1 VIQNNNLLSKPPT
14 STHLYNSQSIENKTM
29 APPLELS
36 IPSTIL
42 STTDSSKPYTLYNI
56 TLRLP
61 LRTFVVQK
69 RYSDFVTLHQSLTS
83 VVSSP
88 PPAPLPAKSWFKSTA
103 SSPELTEE
111 RRKGL
116 EAYLRTIAENPD
128 RRWRETS
135 AWRSFLNLPST
146 GASSASSARKELVE
160 ANQRLGIGS
169 NAGQVASDPGIWL
182 DLQREMKGQLHDARL
197 FLGRRDAATTAQGQ
211 YEAGANAK
219 RCLVKAAGLIG
230 NLEEGLK
237 ILSEGEKRGEGGRVG
252 AGELRRRRDLLGSA
266 KVEREG
272 LEKLAVNLAVKNQ
285 NVKGE
290 GNGGAAATAQDKN
303 ALFGPGVS
311 RPSGRVLGAP
321 VPETDKTRELDNEGV
336 VQLQKQ
342 MMQDQDLD
350 VEELGKIVRRQREMG
365 LVIHGELELQNEMLK
380 RVDEDVDRVGR
391 KIDIAK
397 KRVNKI
403 S

>member
-1 VIQNNNLLSKPPT
+1 
-14 STHLYNSQSIENKTM
+14 M

-42 STTDSSKPYTLYNI
+42 SSAPNEKPYTLYNI

-69 RYSDFVTLHQSLTS
+69 RYSDFVTLHSSLCTQ
-83 VVSSP
+83 VSSP
-88 PPAPLPAKSWFKSTA
+88 PPAPLPGKTWFKSTIN
-103 SSPELTEE
+103 SPELTED
-111 RRKGL
+111 RRRGL
-116 EAYLRTIAENPD
+116 ETYLRSIAENPD

-135 AWRSFLNLPST
+135 VWRQFLNLPSNS
-146 GASSASSARKELVE
+146 GNASLSSAREGLIA
-160 ANQRLGIGS
+160 ANQRGVGG
-169 NAGQVASDPGIWL
+169 NAEVMADPQVWL
-182 DLQREMKGQLHDARL
+182 DVHRELKAQLHDARL
-197 FLGRRDAATTAQGQ
+197 FLGRRDSANTAAGQ

-219 RCLVKAAGLIG
+219 RCLVKAGGLLK

-237 ILSEGEKRGEGGRVG
+237 VMGEGDKNGRGEARVG

-266 KVEREG
+266 KVEKEG
-272 LEKLAVNLAVKNQ
+272 LEKLAVTLAVKNQ
-285 NVKGE
+285 ASSSSA
-290 GNGGAAATAQDKN
+290 NGGAAATQADKN

-336 VQLQKQ
+336 LQLQKEL
-342 MMQDQDLD
+342 MQNQDLD

-365 LVIHGELELQNEMLK
+365 LAIHGELELQNEMLK
-380 RVDEDVDRVGR
+380 RVDEDADRVGG
-391 KIDIAK
+391 KINIAK
-397 KRVNKI
+397 KRIAKI
-403 S
+403 R

>member
-1 VIQNNNLLSKPPT
+1 MV
-14 STHLYNSQSIENKTM
+14 
-29 APPLELS
+29 PPLELS

-42 STTDSSKPYTLYNI
+42 STADASKPYTLYNI

-69 RYSDFVTLHQSLTS
+69 RYSEFVTLHSALTS

-88 PPAPLPAKSWFKSTA
+88 PPAPLPAKSWFKNTA

-116 EAYLRTIAENPD
+116 EAYLRAIAENPD

-146 GASSASSARKELVE
+146 GASGSASSARKELVE
-160 ANQRLGIGS
+160 ANQRLGS
-169 NAGQVASDPGIWL
+169 NAGQVAADPQVWL
-182 DLQREMKGQLHDARL
+182 DLLREMKGQLHDARL
-197 FLGRRDAATTAQGQ
+197 FLGRRDGATTAQGQ
-211 YEAGANAK
+211 HEAGANAK

-237 ILSEGEKRGEGGRVG
+237 ILSEGEKRGGGNKVG

-272 LEKLAVNLAVKNQ
+272 LEKLAVSLAVKNQ
-285 NVKGE
+285 SVSGS
-290 GNGGAAATAQDKN
+290 GSGSGSAVATAQDKN

-336 VQLQKQ
+336 LQLQKQ
-342 MMQDQDLD
+342 LMQDQDLD
-350 VEELGKIVRRQREMG
+350 VEELGKIVRRQKEMG
-365 LVIHGELELQNEMLK
+365 LAIHGELEFQNKMLE
-380 RVDEDVDRVGR
+380 RVDEDAERVAK

-397 KRVNKI
+397 KRVGKI

>member
-1 VIQNNNLLSKPPT
+1 
-14 STHLYNSQSIENKTM
+14 M
-29 APPLELS
+29 APPLEIS

-42 STTDSSKPYTLYNI
+42 STADSSKPYTLYNI

-69 RYSDFVTLHQSLTS
+69 RYSDFVSLHQSLTS

-116 EAYLRTIAENPD
+116 EAYLRAIAENPD

-146 GASSASSARKELVE
+146 GAGSASSARKELVE
-160 ANQRLGIGS
+160 ANQRLGMGS
-169 NAGQVASDPGIWL
+169 NAGQVASDPGVWL
-182 DLQREMKGQLHDARL
+182 DLHREMKGQLHDARL
-197 FLGRRDAATTAQGQ
+197 FLGRRDGATTAQGQ

-237 ILSEGEKRGEGGRVG
+237 IMTDSEKRGEGNSRLGT
-252 AGELRRRRDLLGSA
+252 GELRRRRDLLGSA

-272 LEKLAVNLAVKNQ
+272 LEKLAVSLAVKNQ

-290 GNGGAAATAQDKN
+290 GAGGAVATAQDKN

-321 VPETDKTRELDNEGV
+321 VPETDKTRELDNDGV
-336 VQLQKQ
+336 LQLQKQ

-350 VEELGKIVRRQREMG
+350 VEELAKIVRRQREMG
-365 LVIHGELELQNEMLK
+365 LAIHGELELQNEMLK

-397 KRVNKI
+397 KRVGKI

>member
-1 VIQNNNLLSKPPT
+1 
-14 STHLYNSQSIENKTM
+14 M

-42 STTDSSKPYTLYNI
+42 SNTPNEKPYTLYNI

-69 RYSDFVTLHQSLTS
+69 RYSDFAALHTSLTALI
-83 VVSSP
+83 SSP
-88 PPAPLPAKSWFKSTA
+88 PPAPLPAKSWFKSTT
-103 SSPELTEE
+103 SSPELTES
-111 RRKGL
+111 RRAGL
-116 EAYLRTIAENPD
+116 ETYLRAIAEGPD

-135 AWRSFLNLPST
+135 VWRSFLNLPS
-146 GASSASSARKELVE
+146 SSGGSSSSVRNELIA
-160 ANQRLGIGS
+160 ANQRAQMGGS
-169 NAGQVASDPGIWL
+169 QAGQFASEPGVWL
-182 DLQREMKGQLHDARL
+182 DLHREMKGQLHDARL
-197 FLGRRDAATTAQGQ
+197 FLGRRDGATTAQAQ

-219 RCLVKAAGLIG
+219 RCLVKAGGLLA

-237 ILSEGEKRGEGGRVG
+237 IMAEGEKRGSDRATVG

-272 LEKLAVNLAVKNQ
+272 LEKLAVSLAAKDR
-285 NVKGE
+285 
-290 GNGGAAATAQDKN
+290 GGSGTGAGPAGSAAATAQDKN

-321 VPETDKTRELDNEGV
+321 VPETERTRELDNDGV
-336 VQLQKQ
+336 LQLQKQ

-350 VEELGKIVRRQREMG
+350 VEELAKIVRRQKEMG
-365 LVIHGELELQNEMLK
+365 LAIHGELELQNEMLK
-380 RVDEDVDRVGR
+380 RVDEDADRVAR
-391 KIDIAK
+391 KIDVAK
-397 KRVNKI
+397 KRVGKI